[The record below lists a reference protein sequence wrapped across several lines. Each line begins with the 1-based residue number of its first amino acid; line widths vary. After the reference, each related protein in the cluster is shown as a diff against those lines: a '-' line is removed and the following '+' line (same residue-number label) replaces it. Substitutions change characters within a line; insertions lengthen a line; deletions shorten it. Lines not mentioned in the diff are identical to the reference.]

1 MGYQKDFKSW
11 LSLKERIN
19 KNPRPS
25 FEKLDVWWCYF
36 GCNVGTE
43 KDGKGDNNLFLR
55 PVILFEVINEKHL
68 IAIPLTKTIIIDDLR
83 IPFYFDYDF
92 SVADISHIRA
102 LDSRRLFKKMGRISF
117 HVYGKIKK
125 AIASRFLQ

>member
-1 MGYQKDFKSW
+1 MEHEKGFQKW
-11 LSLKERIN
+11 ILIKEKIN
-19 KNPRPS
+19 NRTRPS

-36 GCNVGTE
+36 GCNVGIE
-43 KDGKGDNNLFLR
+43 KDGKGDNDLFLR
-55 PVILFEVINEKHL
+55 PVIVFEVINEKHL
-68 IAIPLTKTIIIDDLR
+68 IAIPLTKTTIIDDLR

-102 LDSRRLFKKMGRISF
+102 LDSQRLFKKMGRVSF